1 MVLIKFADS
10 LLMLNSIRRSINW
23 WNGRSTLAAIK
34 SMTPFTFKI
43 SSWCT
48 SSWWSLWIDLIN
60 LVGQFKE
67 TRTWTWTWKSADHRF
82 LHCLLFYRFY
92 IDFHKGF
99 LFLFFNFFECLYFV
113 PLNIFFL
120 KIWFIVNLI
129 ALLITQISFIG

>member
-1 MVLIKFADS
+1 MILIKLIDS
-10 LLMLNSIRRSINW
+10 LLRLDSIRRSINW
-23 WNGRSTLAAIK
+23 RNGRSTLAAIK

-48 SSWWSLWIDLIN
+48 SNWWSLWIYLITK

-67 TRTWTWTWKSADHRF
+67 TRTWPWKSADHRF

-99 LFLFFNFFECLYFV
+99 WFLSFNFFECLYFV
-113 PLNIFFL
+113 PLDIFFL
-120 KIWFIVNLI
+120 KICFIVSSI
-129 ALLITQISFIG
+129 TLLII